1 VTGAV
6 VTVIRHAGKVAAGAL
21 PAVLVAG
28 LGLPAL
34 GGLVFLAVLVLGAAC
49 WVLGNEDRTARLS
62 RVLLA
67 WRGNARCLPP
77 GGAAPTASPG
87 PRPRRRTLPRRS

>member
-1 VTGAV
+1 VTA
-6 VTVIRHAGKVAAGAL
+6 RAL

-34 GGLVFLAVLVLGAAC
+34 GGLVFVAVLILAAAC
-49 WVLGNEDRTARLS
+49 WEIGSEDRTARLS

-67 WRGNARCLPP
+67 WRGNARCLARDVAVSPSAP
-77 GGAAPTASPG
+77 AA
-87 PRPRRRTLPRRS
+87 RLRHRRWPWHS